1 MVVALTLTIGTGT
14 LAPASAEPAGHPALT
29 TPKVINGGP
38 GTSTDYPFLVSLLL
52 GDRIPTPGPFQAQFC
67 GGTLT
72 TSTTVVTAAHCVVDQ
87 NNGVIRNPG
96 SFYVGLG
103 SDLKATDYRIV
114 GITNVSVNPDYSR
127 RAASND
133 VAVLTLAQPITDVP
147 TLAPLSPAEAAAYT
161 ATGQPVRVAGWGN
174 TSTTGNN
181 FPAVFQ
187 VGDLAV
193 FPDSV
198 CGGGEAFIWNGL
210 TFRGFSPSEANP
222 NSMLCAGGV
231 TPDSRRVDSCQGDS
245 GGPLVGGTGPAA
257 RLVGIVSWGNDCANE
272 FPGVYTRVAAE
283 YDFLKSSNAVPDS
296 APRVAPAIVV
306 QPQSGAARISF
317 VAAID
322 GSEPT
327 AFAATVLDPATGQ
340 AVNCFAEPRKD
351 GSPAVCIASGLTN
364 GTPYQVTAIAGNSF
378 GNSPATAP
386 YGFVPQAVPTPGRI
400 TKATSLGDGKVQFR
414 VTASQPNGSAL
425 LTQRLICKPVMGK
438 GTRTAGI
445 NDKDVIVKRMASTS
459 YTCVVRARNSLGFA
473 DSLPFPVKIPK

>member
-1 MVVALTLTIGTGT
+1 MVSARQAGTVES
-14 LAPASAEPAGHPALT
+14 ASAQPSGQRSLT
-29 TPKVINGGP
+29 TPRVINGGP
-38 GTSTDYPFLVSLLL
+38 GNSTDYPYLVSLLL
-52 GDRIPTPGPFQAQFC
+52 GDRIPNPGPFQAQFC

-72 TSTTVVTAAHCVVDQ
+72 TPTTVVTAAHCVVDQ

-96 SFYVGLG
+96 SFYVGFG
-103 SDLKATDYRIV
+103 SDLKAPDYRIV

-127 RAASND
+127 RASSND
-133 VAVLTLAQPITDVP
+133 VAVLTLAQPVTDIP
-147 TLAPLSPAEAAAYT
+147 TLPPLSPAEAGGYT
-161 ATGQPVRVAGWGN
+161 ATGQPVRVVGWGN
-174 TSTTGNN
+174 TSTTGNS

-210 TFRGFSPSEANP
+210 TFRGFSPAEANP
-222 NSMLCAGGV
+222 ASMLCAGGV
-231 TPDSRRVDSCQGDS
+231 TPDSRRIDSCQGDS
-245 GGPLVGGTGPAA
+245 GGPLVGGSGPAA

-283 YDFLKSSNAVPDS
+283 YDFIKAAGAVPDS
-296 APRVAPAIVV
+296 APRVAPTIVV

-340 AVNCFAEPRKD
+340 AVNCFAQPRKD
-351 GSPAVCIASGLTN
+351 GAPAVCIASGLTN
-364 GTPYQVTAIAGNSF
+364 GTSYQVTAIAGNGF
-378 GNSPATAP
+378 GNSPPTAP

-400 TKATSLGDGKVQFR
+400 TKSTQLGGGKVQFR
-414 VTASQPNGSAL
+414 VTSSRPNGSPL
-425 LTQRLICKPVMGK
+425 LTQRIICNPVAGR
-438 GTRTAGI
+438 GARTSAITG
-445 NDKDVIVKRMASTS
+445 KDVTVRRMAATS
-459 YTCVVRARNSLGFA
+459 YTCVVRARNALGFA
-473 DSLPFPVKIPK
+473 DSLPFPVKVAK